1 MIIQKIPTKLDIE
14 TSTAVQQNI
23 IDLLDQGQ
31 SVALDFSSCKYIS
44 SVGLRVVL
52 YSFKY
57 AVSKNLSVF
66 LVGVDDYVHQ
76 VMRLTGF
83 EKYFKFYDTIEECI
97 ANQ

>member
-1 MIIQKIPTKLDIE
+1 MNIQKIPTKLDVE

-31 SVALDFSSCKYIS
+31 SIALDFSSCKFIS

-66 LVGVDDYVHQ
+66 LVGVDNYVHQ

-83 EKYFKFYDTIEECI
+83 EKHFKFYDTIEECI